1 MPQTKDQKKSIVD
14 KLGKNLKEQKAMV
27 FVDYQGLK
35 ASDIVSFK
43 KKLKETGCTF
53 VVSKKT
59 LFKIALK
66 NEGID
71 FDPKTL
77 KGQMGLVFGIKDE
90 VAPSKISYKFSKENE
105 KLKILGGFF
114 EKKFI
119 ALEDVIN
126 LASIPSREE
135 LLAKVVGSIASP
147 ISGLVN
153 VLQGNL
159 RGLVCVLSAI
169 NKQ

>member
-1 MPQTKDQKKSIVD
+1 MPQTKEQKKNIVE

-35 ASDIVSFK
+35 ASDIFSFK
-43 KKLKETGCTF
+43 KKLKKTGCTF
-53 VVSKKT
+53 VISKKT

-66 NEGID
+66 NEGLD
-71 FDPKTL
+71 FDPKSL
-77 KGQMGLVFGIKDE
+77 KGQMGLVFGLKDE
-90 VAPSKISYKFSKENE
+90 VSPSRISYRFSKENE
-105 KLKILGGFF
+105 KFKILGGYF

-135 LLAKVVGSIASP
+135 LLAKVVGSIAGP

-159 RGLVCVLSAI
+159 RNLIYVLSAI
-169 NKQ
+169 KK